1 MEVFNEHGASPHDD
15 QSSEA
20 EGRISID
27 FDVSSTFTYASYQNS
42 IPTIRSAALRNA
54 TADHVGRCELTLSA
68 FPPFIRM
75 KTWVMDRLAPGDT
88 VTLTDRK
95 TDFDVA
101 YLAGLNEAERGEI
114 MLTLSA
120 AGKTL
125 AERRIPVRLLARDE
139 WGGVG
144 DMAQLLPAFV
154 MPNDPAIA
162 QLLKS
167 AAERLAAHGHP
178 SGLDGYQSQDPQRAY
193 MLTASV
199 YSAVAG
205 LALHYAEPPASFE
218 TRGQKVRRPQVIVE
232 EGLATCLDT
241 TLLFAAALE
250 AVGLHPVL
258 LLFEGHAAVG
268 VWLVQKTLSKAIET
282 DPMEIRKALASRE
295 LVVFETTGVTQRPAI
310 TMETAERLLA
320 PRLGED
326 QGNAFRAAIDVR
338 RARSGG
344 ITPLPSHDALRRG
357 PTEGQAVPAS
367 ELPLPAAPSFAAL
380 PSETVEVKPGTASGR
395 LDRWQKK
402 LLDLTLRNRLL
413 NFPDS
418 ARTIPFLCTDV
429 AYMEDRLSG
438 GAALKLISI
447 PEQNPIGERDPE
459 LHRSSHGTDL
469 HRGFADEALHRDELP
484 SLLERKQ
491 LDARLTDLYRQVR
504 NDQAEGGTNTLF
516 LAIGFLRW
524 KRKPQDQRSYR
535 APLLLLP
542 VKLEQRS
549 ASARF
554 TLRFHEDEPRFN
566 ATLAQFVEREFELK
580 LPYAGGELPLES
592 GKGVDVPRLLATMR
606 HAVRDVP
613 GMEVLDEAA
622 LSTFSFAKFLMWKDL
637 TERIEALRQNRVVR
651 HLLDTPDQ
659 PFHAAQGGGAPFRD
673 ERELDRVYAPAE
685 IISLLPADSSQTAAS
700 MAAVEGRDFVIV
712 GPPGTGKSQTIANM
726 IANCLA
732 AGKTVLFVAEK
743 TAALDVV
750 YRRLREHG
758 LGDHC
763 IELHSSKA
771 DRRHFLRQLKAAWEH
786 GQESSTAEWVAI
798 NDRLRLRRD
807 ELNSYV
813 EALHRPCPNGW
824 TPYLAL
830 GIALRAAGE
839 PGLVLAWPDG
849 ESHDAQ
855 ALRELEDLAAEL
867 GKTFDAVERHPALAL
882 VDVRD
887 WSAGW
892 QDRLLAAAQSLR
904 NAADL
909 LTAAVHGYCAILG
922 LAGEDHVSQPDIAPL
937 IGLAMALR
945 RCRDRDLSIAFDPD
959 FGQCAAALAGF
970 RKAVGDYREAARGL
984 TASFA
989 PAVIRDLDIEALT
1002 RQWQDAKATFWPG
1015 SVLAKRKVEKLVQGH
1030 AERGQVDVERD
1041 LPLLGTM
1048 RAGLLAVER
1057 NLLSVR
1063 GLAAAGMDSDLSV
1076 VEEILDGAAALRAAL
1091 DIAMRRPGLTS
1102 DTVMRLLGDGKD
1114 QQTLLALAERLIA
1127 ASDGFRAAVDAF
1139 NAVAGRDVAAGEA
1152 GFAAV
1157 GAKVAALPEARPLL
1171 RDWSAW
1177 CQVRQRA
1184 VARRLD
1190 PLIDLLEQ
1198 GRIAP
1203 GQARAAF
1210 RLGYARWWLP
1220 KLLDGDAV
1228 LRGFR
1233 RFQHEHAI
1241 SDFREI
1247 DDLVRAQASR
1257 RVISALAHGLPA
1269 VQSVPRK
1276 SELGL
1281 LRDQMQMQRPSQ
1293 SIREMIRRM
1302 PQSFPRLAPCMLMSP
1317 LSIAQYL
1324 PPDQALFDVVIFD
1337 EASQIA
1343 TWDAVGAIA
1352 RARQTIIVGDP
1363 KQLPPT
1369 NFFGRNEEEDEVAEH
1384 ERDLES
1390 ILDEAKAAGIPV
1402 RDLRWHYRSRSESL
1416 IAFSNHHY
1424 YQNRLVTFPSPSVED
1439 RAVQLRKIPRGIYD
1453 RGKSRT
1459 NRIEAEAVAGEATAR
1474 MKTWLRLPEKERPTL
1489 GVITFNAQQQSLIMD
1504 LLDAARREDPALEWF
1519 FAEERIEAT
1528 IVKNLENVQGDE
1540 RDVILFSITFWK
1552 DAAGKLAMDFGALN
1566 RDGGER
1572 RLNVAVTRAR
1582 QELIVFSGFTADQ
1595 IDLNRTKAL
1604 AVHHLKTFLDFAERG
1619 AIALPAQ
1626 DEGSVGGFDSAF
1638 EEAVSTHLVRR
1649 GWLVVPQVGVSG
1661 FRIDLGIRHPDRPGV
1676 YLAGVECDGAT
1687 YHSSATARDR
1697 DKVREQ
1703 VLRGLG
1709 WNILRVW
1716 STDWWFDAAG
1726 CADRLHAGLE
1736 QLLAESRAR
1745 IAVEEDQTRDPT
1757 CDGETHDAAVE
1768 EDEGSTGSDENLA
1781 VEGGEFASAL
1791 GLDVALKSADGTPRW
1806 FASREN
1812 AQAHLSEKALNG
1824 YRVVEIGQGRF
1835 EMHREDALSMLRA
1848 APASYAQTSSVPES
1862 PAAYAPA
1869 ELSAFHPD
1877 PDRFFELGYR
1887 DVLRRMI
1894 ATIMVHE
1901 SPLRA
1906 ETLAQRISRAHGWQ
1920 RTGGRIREQITMLL
1934 QDVDRTEESSGEFL
1948 WRLGAVVDILPFRPP
1963 ANEEARRPIV
1973 EIALA
1978 ELAGAVHANPALL
1991 AETDP
1996 ARELGRLL
2004 GVERLSAGPRA
2015 RLDEAIARARP
2026 PIDQA

>member
-1 MEVFNEHGASPHDD
+1 MEIFNEYGASSHNDE
-15 QSSEA
+15 SSEV
-20 EGRISID
+20 EGEFSID

-42 IPTIRSAALRNA
+42 VPIIRSAALRNA
-54 TADHVGRCELTLSA
+54 TADHVGQCDLTLSA
-68 FPPFIRM
+68 FPPFIRT
-75 KTWVMDRLAPGDT
+75 KTWVVDRLAPGDT
-88 VTLTDRK
+88 VALTDRK

-114 MLTLSA
+114 TLTLSA
-120 AGKTL
+120 AGKIL
-125 AERRIPVRLLARDE
+125 AERRIPIRLLARDE

-162 QLLKS
+162 QLLRS
-167 AAERLAAHGHP
+167 AAERLALHGHS

-199 YSAVAG
+199 YSAIAG
-205 LALHYAEPPASFE
+205 LTLHYAEPPASFE
-218 TRGQKVRRPQVIVE
+218 MRGQKVRRPQVIAE

-268 VWLVQKTLSKAIET
+268 VWLVQKTLSKVIET
-282 DPMEIRKALASRE
+282 DAMEIRKALASRE
-295 LVVFETTGVTQRPAI
+295 LTVFETTGVTQRPAI

-326 QGNAFRAAIDVR
+326 QGSAFRAAIDVR
-338 RARSGG
+338 RARNGG

-357 PTEGQAVPAS
+357 PTEGQAVPAGDM
-367 ELPLPAAPSFAAL
+367 PLPAAPSFAAL
-380 PSETVEVKPGTASGR
+380 PAEIVEVKPSSASGR

-429 AYMEDRLSG
+429 AYMEDRLSS

-447 PEQNPIGERDPE
+447 PEQNPIGERDAE
-459 LHRSSHGTDL
+459 LHRSTHGKEL
-469 HRGFADEALHRDELP
+469 HRGFAEEALQRDELP
-484 SLLERKQ
+484 SLLDRKQ

-504 NDQAEGGTNTLF
+504 NDLAEGGTNTLF
-516 LAIGFLRW
+516 LAVGFLRW

-554 TLRFHEDEPRFN
+554 TLRFHEDETRFN
-566 ATLAQFVEREFELK
+566 ATLAQFVERQFDLK
-580 LPYAGGELPLES
+580 LPYAGGDLPLES

-637 TERIEALRQNRVVR
+637 AERTDALRQNRVVR

-659 PFHAAQGGGAPFRD
+659 PFQATHDDGAPSRD
-673 ERELDRVYAPAE
+673 ERELDRVYAPAQ

-700 MAAVEGRDFVIV
+700 MAAAEGQDFVIV

-798 NDRLRLRRD
+798 NERLRLRRD

-813 EALHRPCPNGW
+813 EALHRPCANGW

-830 GIALRAAGE
+830 GIALKAANE
-839 PGLVLAWPDG
+839 PGLVLAWPEG
-849 ESHDAQ
+849 ERHDAQ

-867 GKTFDAVERHPALAL
+867 GKTFAAVAQHPALAL

-909 LTAAVHGYCAILG
+909 LTAAMQGYCALLG
-922 LAGEDHVSQPDIAPL
+922 LTEEHHASQSDIASL
-937 IGLAMALR
+937 IGLAQALR
-945 RCRDRDLSIAFDPD
+945 GSRGRDLSIAFDAD
-959 FGQCAAALAGF
+959 FDRCAADLAQF
-970 RKAVGDYREAARGL
+970 RQAVGDYREAAQGL
-984 TASFA
+984 AAGFAS
-989 PAVIRDLDIEALT
+989 AVIRDLDVEALT
-1002 RQWQDAKATFWPG
+1002 RQWQEAKATFWPG
-1015 SVLAKRKVEKLVQGH
+1015 SVLAKRKVEKLLQAH
-1030 AERGQVDVERD
+1030 ADQGQVDVERD

-1048 RAGLLAVER
+1048 RASLLAVER
-1057 NLLSVR
+1057 NLLTVR
-1063 GLAAAGMDSDLSV
+1063 GLATAGLDSDLAV
-1076 VEEILDGAAALRAAL
+1076 VKEILAGATVLRVAL
-1091 DIAMRRPGLTS
+1091 DIALRRPGFTP
-1102 DTVMRLLGDGKD
+1102 DTVMHLLGDNRDKE
-1114 QQTLLALAERLIA
+1114 TLLAVAERLIA
-1127 ASDGFRAAVDAF
+1127 ASEGFRAAVAEF
-1139 NAVAGRDVAAGEA
+1139 NATAGRDVAAG
-1152 GFAAV
+1152 GGSFAAV

-1171 RDWSAW
+1171 RDWSVW
-1177 CQVRQRA
+1177 CQVRHRA
-1184 VARRLD
+1184 AARRLD
-1190 PLIDLLEQ
+1190 PLIELVEQ
-1198 GRIAP
+1198 SKIAP

-1220 KLLDGDAV
+1220 QLLEGDAV

-1247 DDLVRAQASR
+1247 DDLVRAQAGR

-1269 VQSVPRK
+1269 VQSVPRR

-1293 SIREMIRRM
+1293 SIRELISRM
-1302 PQSFPRLAPCMLMSP
+1302 PQSFPKLAPCMLMSP

-1324 PPDQALFDVVIFD
+1324 PPEQALFDVVIFD

-1343 TWDAVGAIA
+1343 TWDAVGALA

-1369 NFFGRNEEEDEVAEH
+1369 NFFGRNEDEDEVAEH

-1424 YQNRLVTFPSPSVED
+1424 YQNRLVTFPSPAVED
-1439 RAVQLRKIPRGIYD
+1439 RAVQLRKIPRGVYD

-1459 NRIEAEAVAGEATAR
+1459 NRIEAEAVVGEATAR
-1474 MKTWLRLPEKERPTL
+1474 MKGWLRLPEKDRPTL

-1519 FAEERIEAT
+1519 FADERIEAT

-1595 IDLNRTKAL
+1595 IDPNRTKAL
-1604 AVHHLKTFLDFAERG
+1604 AVRHLKTFLDFAERG

-1661 FRIDLGIRHPDRPGV
+1661 LRIDLGIRHPERPGL

-1726 CADRLHAGLE
+1726 CADRLHAALE

-1745 IAVEEDQTRDPT
+1745 IAATEDQDQALDATGDDDAHDVT
-1757 CDGETHDAAVE
+1757 AEAGEPAID
-1768 EDEGSTGSDENLA
+1768 SDESPI
-1781 VEGGEFASAL
+1781 VDGGELASPPALNVALASA
-1791 GLDVALKSADGTPRW
+1791 GGM
-1806 FASREN
+1806 
-1812 AQAHLSEKALNG
+1812 
-1824 YRVVEIGQGRF
+1824 I
-1835 EMHREDALSMLRA
+1835 LRA
-1848 APASYAQTSSVPES
+1848 APASNAPVPYAPASHAPVSSAPDGL
-1862 PAAYAPA
+1862 AAYVPA
-1869 ELSAFHPD
+1869 ELSTFHPD

-1894 ATIMVHE
+1894 AAIIEHE

-1920 RTGGRIREQITMLL
+1920 RTGGRIREQIAMLL
-1934 QDVDRTEESSGEFL
+1934 HDVDRTEESSGEFL
-1948 WRLGAVVDILPFRPP
+1948 WRLGAVVDVLPFRPP
-1963 ANEEARRPIV
+1963 ADAEARRAIA

-1978 ELAGAVHANPALL
+1978 ELAGAVRANPALL
-1991 AETDP
+1991 AEADP

-2004 GVERLSAGPRA
+2004 GFERLSAGPRA

-2026 PIDQA
+2026 PNHQA